1 MNSEKTTIPLPIR
14 WFAILLGMVFLIW
27 IPFED
32 SSTTPPLVFA
42 MALTTLGA
50 VIFLSSD
57 KRPFRTALL
66 NSIFAGT
73 LAGIVITPLALFLM
87 VFKTGLHSH
96 QAPEFS
102 NQQILSIIY
111 RTPIWL
117 LGGFLVGLGSGLWLV
132 NRES

>member
-1 MNSEKTTIPLPIR
+1 MNNEETTIPLPIR
-14 WFAILLGMVFLIW
+14 WFAILLGMVFLFW

-32 SSTTPPLVFA
+32 SNTTAPLLFA

-57 KRPFRTALL
+57 KRPFRTTLL
-66 NSIFAGT
+66 NFILAGT
-73 LAGIVITPLALFLM
+73 LVGIVISPLTLFLM
-87 VFKTGLHSH
+87 AFKTGLHSH

-102 NQQILSIIY
+102 NQQMLSIIY

-117 LGGFLVGLGSGLWLV
+117 IGGFLVGLGSGLWLV
-132 NRES
+132 SRES